1 MSLAELL
8 VYMVLSVIVLTM
20 VGTIFGRA
28 LSTQQDVK
36 ARSNASAAGQTFM
49 DSFRRTGQNALAME
63 FSTSGNVLVAQ
74 VRKITDDTAPD
85 DTDPANFQCIAWV
98 HDPVTRTVSTVTDPG
113 AFPIDPD
120 SEIPPGTVV
129 LRDVV
134 AGAGA
139 GGAFTTREGTSGV
152 NVNIS
157 IVSDNLEPLASLST
171 TVVMRPQGEPEG
183 APTCF

>member
-1 MSLAELL
+1 MSLAELI
-8 VYMVLSVIVLTM
+8 VYMVLSVMVLTM

-28 LSTQQDVK
+28 LSSQQDVK
-36 ARSNASAAGQTFM
+36 ARSNASASGQAFM
-49 DSFRRTGQNALAME
+49 DSFRRTGQNAIGMY
-63 FSTSGNVLVAQ
+63 FRDSGSVAVAQ
-74 VRKITDDTAPD
+74 VRRITNDTSPD

-98 HDPVTRTVSTVTDPG
+98 HDPVNRTVSTVTDPDV
-113 AFPIDPD
+113 FPIDAD
-120 SEIPPGTVV
+120 SDIPPGTVV

-134 AGAGA
+134 AGV
-139 GGAFTTREGTSGV
+139 GGAFTEREGTTGV

-157 IVSDNLEPLASLST
+157 IVSDDLEPLASLST

>member
-1 MSLAELL
+1 MSLAELI
-8 VYMVLSVIVLTM
+8 VYMALSVIVLTM

-49 DSFRRTGQNALAME
+49 DSFRRTGQNALAMD
-63 FSTSGNVLVAQ
+63 FSASGNVLVAQ

-98 HDPVTRTVSTVTDPG
+98 HDPVTRAVSTVADPG
-113 AFPIDPD
+113 AFPIDAD

-134 AGAGA
+134 AGT